1 MHEQRH
7 EKGLVIRHVFVSL
20 SFVSLFLFLNRP
32 EIIVISRLGSV
43 VWYPATGL
51 ALALVLG
58 ISPWYAFLVCF
69 SDALAGALIYKQPL
83 TTFSGTIGAISVAG
97 FYGVAA
103 YVLRGPLQI
112 DLGLRRRRDVYL
124 YVSVTTIAALAST
137 ILGVA
142 CLAGDHAIRW
152 SECGQAASTWFL
164 GDEIG
169 LLGVA
174 PFLLVHVFP
183 WVRRKLSPKLTVVL
197 PRKQNSRAKTSTFW
211 TLVEVAVQASTILA
225 ALWVMFGPTFG
236 PFQLFFLSF
245 IPVIWIAMRQGIRRV
260 VSGLLALNF
269 GVVVALHFFPTTAA
283 LLPKIGLVMFVV
295 SAVGLIVGS
304 AVTERHRI
312 AIELLQR
319 TSELLDANTQLV
331 ASKQKAEEA
340 SRTKSEFLANMS
352 HEIRTPINGIL
363 GMAELVLDTEL
374 TAEQRDYLVM
384 LKSSG
389 DSLLSVIDDILD
401 FSKVESGKLDLDP
414 IDFNLQ
420 DTMGEVMRAMGL
432 RADEKGLE
440 LAYQVDP
447 EIPEYVIGDPGRLR
461 QVLVNLVGNAIK
473 FTRRG
478 EVVVRVQTES
488 HEGHELRLHFSV
500 ADTGIGIP
508 VEKHSLIFE
517 AFAQA
522 DGSTTRNYGG
532 TGLGLAICSRLV
544 GLMDG
549 RIWVESAA
557 GAGSTFHFTVHLE
570 ISQTERAPSAP
581 AYSGEL
587 QQLPVLLVDDN
598 ATNLRIL
605 VQMTKGW
612 GMQPAAVESG
622 SAALEAMQQAEK
634 NGAPFRLAI
643 IDSRMPEMAGFEL
656 AERIKKDS
664 RIAGTMIMILT
675 SAGQRGEAAR
685 CRELGIAAYL
695 LKPIRKSELLSS
707 ILTVLG
713 QASANSVPDLVTRY
727 SAREVSRRLRVLVA
741 EDNPINQTVII
752 RMLEKMGHLPTLAG
766 NGQEALS
773 MLRSGTFDLVF
784 MDVQMPEMDGLTATR
799 KIRESEIQTGS
810 HIPIIAMTA
819 HAMKGD
825 KERCLQAGMD
835 AYITKP
841 VSSAGVE
848 ETIAGMFIV
857 EQKTE
862 DKTEHKVEHK
872 TDVLLPVPE
881 PRRSSSPWDHAKALE
896 KVDGDEPLLRELIQI
911 FLDEIPQQLA
921 NLQQAIETSDFD
933 AIERTAHRLNGELR
947 CLGLTDAADN
957 ARELERL
964 GEDRVL
970 QPAAKVFAAFREQ
983 LSATA
988 SEMRN
993 TLGAGQ
999 PVER

>member
-1 MHEQRH
+1 MRDQR
-7 EKGLVIRHVFVSL
+7 LIIRHALLSL
-20 SFVSLFLFLNRP
+20 SFVLLFLFLNRP
-32 EIIVISRLGSV
+32 EVIVISKLGSV
-43 VWYPATGL
+43 VWYPAAGL
-51 ALALVLG
+51 TLAILLG

-69 SDALAGALIYKQPL
+69 SDALASVLIYKQPL
-83 TTFSGTIGAISVAG
+83 TSMSGLIGAMGVAG
-97 FYGVAA
+97 CYGAAA

-124 YVSVTTIAALAST
+124 YVSVTTMAAMAST
-137 ILGVA
+137 IMGVA
-142 CLAGDHAIRW
+142 CLAADHAIRW
-152 SECGQAASTWFL
+152 SEFWQAASTWFL

-183 WVRRKLSPKLTVVL
+183 WIRRELSPKATVIS
-197 PRKQNSRAKTSTFW
+197 PRKQNSRAKPSTFW
-211 TLVEVAVQASTILA
+211 TLVEVAVQVSTILA
-225 ALWVMFGPTFG
+225 SLWVMFGPTFG

-269 GVVVALHFFPTTAA
+269 GIVVALHFFPATPG

-340 SRTKSEFLANMS
+340 NRTKSEFLANMS

-363 GMAELVLDTEL
+363 GMAELALDTQL
-374 TAEQRDYLVM
+374 TAEQRDYLAM

-414 IDFNLQ
+414 IEFNLQ
-420 DTMGEVMRAMGL
+420 DAIGETIRGLAL
-432 RADEKGLE
+432 RADDKDLE
-440 LAYQVDP
+440 LAYQIDS
-447 EIPEYVIGDPGRLR
+447 EIPEYVVGDPGRLR
-461 QVLVNLVGNAIK
+461 QILVNLVGNAIK

-478 EVVVRVQTES
+478 EVVVRVETES
-488 HEGHELRLHFSV
+488 RDDRELRLHFSV

-508 VEKHSLIFE
+508 AEKQSLIFE

-532 TGLGLAICSRLV
+532 TGLGLAICTRLA

-549 RIWVESAA
+549 RIWVESTV
-557 GAGSTFHFTVHLE
+557 GAGSTFHFTARLE
-570 ISQTERAPSAP
+570 LARTERAPSVP
-581 AYSGEL
+581 AYPAEL
-587 QQLPVLLVDDN
+587 LHLPVVVVDDN
-598 ATNLRIL
+598 AANRRIL
-605 VQMTKGW
+605 LDMTKGW
-612 GMQPAAVESG
+612 GMRSLAAESG
-622 SAALEAMQQAEK
+622 SAALEAMQQADS
-634 NGAPFRLAI
+634 NGAAFRLAI
-643 IDSRMPEMAGFEL
+643 IDSRMPEMGGFEL
-656 AERIKKDS
+656 AERIKRDPRLS
-664 RIAGTMIMILT
+664 GTMIMMLT
-675 SAGQRGEAAR
+675 SAGLRGEAAR

-695 LKPIRKSELLSS
+695 LKPIRKSELLSA

-713 QASANSVPDLVTRY
+713 QASANSVPALVTRH
-727 SAREVSRRLRVLVA
+727 SSREALKTIRILVA
-741 EDNPINQTVII
+741 EDNPINQTVIM

-773 MLRSGTFDLVF
+773 MLQSGAFDLVF

-799 KIRESEIQTGS
+799 KIRESEMQTGS

-825 KERCLQAGMD
+825 KERCLEAGMD

-841 VSSAGVE
+841 VSSAGIE
-848 ETIAGMFIV
+848 EMIAGIFIA
-857 EQKTE
+857 
-862 DKTEHKVEHK
+862 EHK
-872 TDVLLPVPE
+872 THVLVPIAE
-881 PRRSSSPWDHAKALE
+881 PRRSSSAWDPAKALE

-911 FLDEIPQQLA
+911 FLEEIPQQLA

-933 AIERTAHRLNGELR
+933 KVERTAHRLNGELR

-957 ARELERL
+957 AREIERL
-964 GEDRVL
+964 GEEHAI
-970 QPAAKVFAAFREQ
+970 QPAAKLFSNFKDQ
-983 LSATA
+983 LYTIASA
-988 SEMRN
+988 MRD
-993 TLGAGQ
+993 TLGVEQ